1 MKINAGIIG
10 MGIGQKHFDAIEGY
24 KKSQVSVICE
34 KNRSKLNSLKKKY
47 PSKLITNDE
56 NKIFKD
62 KKINLVSIASY
73 DNYHFNQIVKGLNN
87 KKNLIVEKPLCL
99 NLSELK
105 KINNLLKKNKNLFI
119 TSNLVL
125 RVNSLFKKIKK
136 ITKNNNEIFYIEADY
151 IWGRRQKLF
160 QWRSKIKEYSV
171 TLGAGIHMIDLIMWL
186 LKKKPIYVTSY
197 SNDIVTKKTNF
208 KKKSFLVYIFEFPK
222 NVIVKITANAAGIYH
237 HFHEV
242 KIFEKKK
249 TLVNN
254 FLGSF
259 MFSKKGVKTHFKKL
273 DYEYPDKKNRKKI
286 IQNFIDILI
295 DKKINSIIS
304 FKDQYNLMKVCFA
317 ADRSIILK
325 KKIKIEY

>member
-151 IWGRRQKLF
+151 IWGRRQKLYG
-160 QWRSKIKEYSV
+160 WRSKTKNYS
-171 TLGAGIHMIDLIMWL
+171 LIHGAAIHMIDLIMWL
-186 LKKKPIYVTSY
+186 TSLKPKTVYAIGKKKF
-197 SNDIVTKKTNF
+197 TKKSKF
-208 KKKSFLVYIFEFPK
+208 KKNNLVVMLLEFPK
-222 NVIVKITANAAGIYH
+222 DILVKITANSLAVH
-237 HFHEV
+237 NHFHEV
-242 KIFEKKK
+242 KVFYNNKTFE
-249 TLVNN
+249 NN
-254 FLGSF
+254 NLGSYL
-259 MFSKKGVKTHFKKL
+259 FKNNKIL
-273 DYEYPDKKNRKKI
+273 KIKSNYPDNKNKKRM
-286 IQNFIDILI
+286 IQNFIDYLKNRGI
-295 DKKINSIIS
+295 KKIIS
-304 FKDQYNLMKVCFA
+304 HKEQIDLMSVCISA
-317 ADRSIILK
+317 ERSMKLN
-325 KKIKIEY
+325 KKIKIKYIN

>member
-56 NKIFKD
+56 NKIFKN

-151 IWGRRQKLF
+151 IWGRRQKLYG
-160 QWRSKIKEYSV
+160 WRSKTKNYS
-171 TLGAGIHMIDLIMWL
+171 LIHGAAIHMIDLIMWL
-186 LKKKPIYVTSY
+186 TSLKPKTVYAIGKKKF
-197 SNDIVTKKTNF
+197 TKKSKF
-208 KKKSFLVYIFEFPK
+208 KKNNLVVMLLEFPK
-222 NVIVKITANAAGIYH
+222 DILVKITANSLAVH
-237 HFHEV
+237 NHFHEV
-242 KIFEKKK
+242 KVFYNNKTFE
-249 TLVNN
+249 NN
-254 FLGSF
+254 NLGSYL
-259 MFSKKGVKTHFKKL
+259 FKNNKIL
-273 DYEYPDKKNRKKI
+273 KIKSNYPDNKNKKRM
-286 IQNFIDILI
+286 IQNFIDYLKNRSI
-295 DKKINSIIS
+295 KKIIS
-304 FKDQYNLMKVCFA
+304 HKEQIDLMSVCISA
-317 ADRSIILK
+317 ERSMKLN
-325 KKIKIEY
+325 KKIKIKYIN

>member
-151 IWGRRQKLF
+151 IWGRRQKLYG
-160 QWRSKIKEYSV
+160 WRSKTKNYS
-171 TLGAGIHMIDLIMWL
+171 LIHGAAIHMIDLIMWL
-186 LKKKPIYVTSY
+186 TSLKPKTVYAIGKKKF
-197 SNDIVTKKTNF
+197 TKKSKF
-208 KKKSFLVYIFEFPK
+208 KKNNLVVMLLEFPK
-222 NVIVKITANAAGIYH
+222 DILVKITANSLAVH
-237 HFHEV
+237 NHFHEV
-242 KIFEKKK
+242 KVFYNNKTFE
-249 TLVNN
+249 NN
-254 FLGSF
+254 NLGSYL
-259 MFSKKGVKTHFKKL
+259 FKNNKIL
-273 DYEYPDKKNRKKI
+273 KIKSNYPDNKNKKRM
-286 IQNFIDILI
+286 IQNFIDYLKNRSI
-295 DKKINSIIS
+295 KKIIS
-304 FKDQYNLMKVCFA
+304 HKEQIDLMSVCISA
-317 ADRSIILK
+317 ERSMKLN
-325 KKIKIEY
+325 KKIKIKYIN